1 MCKSI
6 LGPSSCIKANIRT
19 RAEIFPTHIRSQ
31 GTAFSMMGLYLADII
46 ILVAGPIGL
55 DKIKWKFFF
64 VLIVPTFFHILFVY
78 FMCPETK
85 GRSLE
90 DINVQFGEQVA
101 IHYYG
106 ATDKEKEEF
115 ERAIVE
121 DETIDQTHEHD
132 RGDLTKHVAQ
142 PTQIEDISE
151 KV

>member
-1 MCKSI
+1 
-6 LGPSSCIKANIRT
+6 
-19 RAEIFPTHIRSQ
+19 
-31 GTAFSMMGLYLADII
+31 MMGLYLADVI

-90 DINVQFGEQVA
+90 DINAQFGDQVA
-101 IHYYG
+101 IHYFG
-106 ATDKEKEEF
+106 ATDKEREEF
-115 ERAIVE
+115 ELAVEE
-121 DETIDQTHEHD
+121 DEKVNQTQELGRED
-132 RGDLTKHVAQ
+132 ITKHVAQ
-142 PTQIEDISE
+142 QTRVEDVAE